1 VNTRYTNLG
10 RMASEVG
17 WKHWDAVKTLEE
29 KRKTKGAA
37 YWAKKKELIQARS
50 SPTTLLRC
58 FRLPRF
64 SVRGRY
70 TVCAVPGWTANCIP
84 FGQMRTKAMKAAA
97 GDKKVAK
104 VQKILDAVE
113 KPSA

>member
-1 VNTRYTNLG
+1 
-10 RMASEVG
+10 MASEVG

-50 SPTTLLRC
+50 SPTTLAL
-58 FRLPRF
+58 LKIPRGS
-64 SVRGRY
+64 SVRGKNR
-70 TVCAVPGWTANCIP
+70 VCAVPGRTAKCVP
-84 FGQMRTKAMKAAA
+84 LGQMRTKAMKAAA